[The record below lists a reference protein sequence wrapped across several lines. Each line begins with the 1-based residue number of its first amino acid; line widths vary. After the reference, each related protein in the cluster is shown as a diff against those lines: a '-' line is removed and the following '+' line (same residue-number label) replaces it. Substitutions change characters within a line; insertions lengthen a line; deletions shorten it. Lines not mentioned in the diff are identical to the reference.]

1 MLISNLIPKRRNVL
15 FFIFIFIWLILCGDV
30 SAVDDLEPKE
40 NSNKKKSGKNGKKR
54 KVTPAGVSNF
64 QTKMFLVF
72 FSVFMLIFIMVLLV
86 VGHFTWFADIKEK
99 LAAEWEEER
108 AKVEKERATQEIL
121 VKKKNTLDGNE
132 IEKGMPLE
140 NKFRCKE
147 GFDSGNECSRGLC
160 VPPHHSILCPN
171 NTAIPSLSEPIN
183 KNYYHDSGY
192 FLNENESNDN
202 VNDPIYYR
210 RRPSNDWMNLESCV
224 KISEPIPLRRD
235 LKHFNMSTGCIIPKA
250 PLTPVTPDPQQVNN
264 ISALSSLKNINNNV
278 SSSLASDPELENIR
292 YPSLLNFDISK
303 LDMF

>member
-121 VKKKNTLDGNE
+121 VKKK
-132 IEKGMPLE
+132 
-140 NKFRCKE
+140 
-147 GFDSGNECSRGLC
+147 
-160 VPPHHSILCPN
+160 
-171 NTAIPSLSEPIN
+171 
-183 KNYYHDSGY
+183 
-192 FLNENESNDN
+192 
-202 VNDPIYYR
+202 
-210 RRPSNDWMNLESCV
+210 
-224 KISEPIPLRRD
+224 ISQTIVYL
-235 LKHFNMSTGCIIPKA
+235 F
-250 PLTPVTPDPQQVNN
+250 
-264 ISALSSLKNINNNV
+264 KNIHTLVITVFN
-278 SSSLASDPELENIR
+278 
-292 YPSLLNFDISK
+292 
-303 LDMF
+303 